1 MFFERTNTFDAGL
14 HPSTPTPH
22 LPAPDLHAHTLN
34 PKLAIAMVASGA
46 ERTQTLTGVMLR
58 LRAERVE
65 MLRRAVCGAERMNT
79 LMGLAPE
86 LRNEDDLYIIVRML
100 KQRGG
105 WGVRTRGQTSSTCFV
120 DLLRRLASSAWAKS
134 PSRPSKLSV
143 ALHRPLSLHAPATER
158 APERERPHARAQAR
172 SVVERQG
179 V

>member
-1 MFFERTNTFDAGL
+1 MILLSKEDLEPYKMFFERTNTFDAGL

-100 KQRGG
+100 KQVPRRPFLLLSSSSVSARGLG
-105 WGVRTRGQTSSTCFV
+105 REDEGTDFV
-120 DLLRRLASSAWAKS
+120 DLLRRLASSACFVGLGEK
-134 PSRPSKLSV
+134 PKPTEQ
-143 ALHRPLSLHAPATER
+143 ALCGAA
-158 APERERPHARAQAR
+158 
-172 SVVERQG
+172 
-179 V
+179 